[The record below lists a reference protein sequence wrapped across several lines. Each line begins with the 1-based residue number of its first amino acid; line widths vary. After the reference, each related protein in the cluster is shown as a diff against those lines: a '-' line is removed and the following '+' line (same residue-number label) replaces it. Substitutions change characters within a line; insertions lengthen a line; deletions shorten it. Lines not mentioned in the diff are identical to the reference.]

1 MQWSRR
7 GRGSR
12 RTARAN
18 KPRKKPRFH
27 PYRSAL
33 EKRMAALLS
42 DEYTYE
48 PKWGKLS
55 YQVPHVYNP
64 DFIHDGA
71 DFIIIEVKGFF
82 RTSAEAAKYVHV
94 KAANKDKEI
103 IFLFFNANKK
113 CHPNCRPRKDG
124 TVMSI
129 WEWCIKHEFLF
140 YEEKAIPQTLLDGK
154 ADRAWVAKE
163 RERFGYDT

>member
-48 PKWGKLS
+48 PKYGKLKYNVS
-55 YQVPHVYNP
+55 HVYNP
-64 DFIHDGA
+64 DFVHPDA
-71 DFIIIEVKGFF
+71 LDIIIEVKGYF

-94 KAANKDKEI
+94 KSNNPDKEV

-124 TVMSI
+124 TVMTI
-129 WEWCIKHEFLF
+129 YEWCIKHEFLF
-140 YEEKAIPQTLLDGK
+140 YEEKAIPKTLLEGK
-154 ADRAWVAKE
+154 TSPAWIALE
-163 RERFGYDT
+163 RKRFGYDT